1 MWGLGEEYSR
11 ASHTPACGEAARTQ
25 VSWHKWDGFTTAP
38 GPVLNALI
46 KEVKNKAKRY
56 KKNEV
61 NQNNIGNINI
71 NTLS

>member
-1 MWGLGEEYSR
+1 
-11 ASHTPACGEAARTQ
+11 
-25 VSWHKWDGFTTAP
+25 
-38 GPVLNALI
+38 LI
-46 KEVKNKAKRY
+46 KEVRNKAKRY